1 MSTMKRLSCIIF
13 YVSVFLACGVSAQSL
28 KGSMLTGIVN
38 KEQFG
43 RNVKLSADG
52 SILAVGAPFNSKYG
66 DRVGRLAVYKFDG
79 SNWQMMGNEI
89 WPGKKDFSF
98 GEMME
103 LSQDGKKL
111 IVATPFGGVSFY
123 DFDGKDWIKAPQGI
137 QLKNN
142 SDQIDALTI
151 TPDAKK
157 IAFSF
162 DCARHRTLC
171 INAFYFDGQQWL
183 QDGGDIIPS
192 PDVKIYSL
200 ALSLS
205 ANGQMLVVGNYSK
218 DTKQYKNVGEVL
230 LYSMEADKWVEQST
244 KFIGDLPSGN
254 LGMQVTLSTAG
265 NTIVASSSSMDIFGQ
280 NAGFVETYT
289 QNGKEWMR
297 HVPTIKPTRS
307 NSYFAHAISLSA
319 DGTILALSAPYI
331 GFGAPGYVKVY
342 KSGASRWQ
350 EIAMI
355 TDKGGV
361 EISTPANNTVG
372 WSIALSSDGKTL
384 AIGFPHND
392 ENGDMSGKVMVY
404 DLSHNIHH

>member
-1 MSTMKRLSCIIF
+1 MGIVRYMFCMLLSA
-13 YVSVFLACGVSAQSL
+13 VLASAVSAQPMR
-28 KGSMLTGIVN
+28 GSMLTGIVN
-38 KEQFG
+38 EEQFG

-66 DRVGRLAVYKFDG
+66 DRVGRVAVYKFDG

-103 LSQDGKKL
+103 LSADGKKL

-123 DFDGKDWIKAPQGI
+123 DFDGKDWIKAPQVI
-137 QLKNN
+137 QLENN
-142 SDQIDALTI
+142 NDQIDALAI

-162 DCARHRTLC
+162 DCAKHRTLC

-192 PDVKIYSL
+192 PDEHIYSL
-200 ALSLS
+200 ALSFS
-205 ANGQMLVVGNYSK
+205 ADGQTLVVGNKSK
-218 DTKQYKNVGEVL
+218 DSKQHKNAGEVL
-230 LYSMEADKWVEQST
+230 IYSKEADKWVEQST
-244 KFIGDLPSGN
+244 KFSGDLPNGK
-254 LGMQVTLSTAG
+254 LGGQVLLSTAS
-265 NTIVASSSSMDIFGQ
+265 NTIVASSSSMDILEQ

-289 QNGKEWMR
+289 QSVKEWMR
-297 HVPTIKPTRS
+297 NVPTIKPTRS
-307 NSYFAHAISLSA
+307 NSYFAYAISLSA
-319 DGTILALSAPYI
+319 DGTVLALSAPYI
-331 GFGAPGYVKVY
+331 GFGKPGYVKVF
-342 KSGASRWQ
+342 KIKASGWQ
-350 EIAMI
+350 EIVMI
-355 TDKGGV
+355 TDKAGV

-372 WSIALSSDGKTL
+372 WSIALSSDSKTL

-392 ENGDMSGKVMVY
+392 ENGDMSGKVVVY
-404 DLSHNIHH
+404 DLSRHVYHQ